1 MRYDAAVEAQ
11 LAVGDT
17 LVTAADIQLLGA
29 IESRGSLHQAAGA
42 LDRSYAHAQR
52 RVVALED
59 ALGPLVDRRR
69 GGAGG
74 GGSALT
80 DSAVALLRQFRLIEH
95 TLRWVAEGE
104 STIVA
109 GTLSERDGELA
120 TVRTDAGE
128 ITAIVPA
135 GAGVVDLHIR
145 AEAVAL
151 EETPTSASTTSIMN
165 QLEGVVT
172 AVDRGAQVDRVAVD
186 VGLETPLQAVITRS
200 STERLGLSEGV
211 GIGVRFKATAVRG
224 LPRDVGAATP
234 DGQ

>member
-1 MRYDAAVEAQ
+1 
-11 LAVGDT
+11 
-17 LVTAADIQLLGA
+17 
-29 IESRGSLHQAAGA
+29 
-42 LDRSYAHAQR
+42 
-52 RVVALED
+52 
-59 ALGPLVDRRR
+59 
-69 GGAGG
+69 
-74 GGSALT
+74 
-80 DSAVALLRQFRLIEH
+80 
-95 TLRWVAEGE
+95 EGE